1 MNNDSVKIILA
12 IFLICLFAFIGV
24 KQGESERQKI
34 HTFLM
39 EKKGATQV
47 VSVERCIVDKGPWWW
62 YADEDA
68 TIYYATYKDKQENH
82 KSIYFL
88 FDFWGMR
95 SSED

>member
-68 TIYYATYKDKQENH
+68 TIYENGRPSYKC
-82 KSIYFL
+82 L
-88 FDFWGMR
+88 FYILKHCC
-95 SSED
+95 